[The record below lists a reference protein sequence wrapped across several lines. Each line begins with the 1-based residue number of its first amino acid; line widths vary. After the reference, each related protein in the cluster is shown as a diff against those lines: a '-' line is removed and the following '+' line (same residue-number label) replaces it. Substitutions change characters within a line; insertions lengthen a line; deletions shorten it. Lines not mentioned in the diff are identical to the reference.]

1 MTSVSRRAFL
11 QLGAGGAL
19 ALSLR
24 GLAWAERP
32 PAASGAVPAYSDWED
47 LYRERW
53 RWDKVACGTHTN
65 ANCVAA
71 CAWNLYVRDGIV
83 WREEQSAPYAA
94 SNASVPDFN
103 PRGCQKGATCANLM
117 LGATRVRYPLRRVGA
132 RGAGQW
138 KRISWEEALG
148 EIAGGLVD
156 TLARRGGEGVVCHL
170 GTNFDYGVTLAGT
183 LRFFRQIGAP
193 IADPTAHAG
202 DLAAGGVITLGAGW
216 TAGSSDDWFRSRYLV
231 LWAIN
236 PVVTRIPDAHFINE
250 ARYRGAQVVTIAP
263 DYNQSATHSDLWIS
277 VNPGTDAA
285 LALAA
290 CQVIV
295 EENLLQAD
303 YVRKHTDLPFLV
315 RSDNQRLLRESD
327 MVNGGRDDRFAL
339 WDEAKG
345 ALVWAPGTKGSAE
358 RTLKLPDGARPALEV
373 RKEVRLAT
381 GKNVPVRTVFSL
393 LRERLQQFRP
403 EEATRITG
411 VSAAVIRRF
420 ARDFAHAPAALIL
433 SGLGG
438 CKNYHSDLIQR
449 AQLLL
454 ASLTG
459 NLGRAGGGWHTAG
472 WIDLDGIGL
481 VGMADNL
488 NAEALAALGAAVA
501 ANPEAAEAEF
511 MSGYISSTLFHTV
524 HAGLAEARLAPQY
537 GDPALPRPPKA
548 YLDEALA
555 KGHFPIGVPRG
566 GEPPEVMISILGNIL
581 RHTRMGQRVRE
592 TIFAK
597 ARLIV
602 EIGVRLSETARY
614 ADIVLPAAGWY
625 EKVGFKYLIGLVPYI
640 TFSDR
645 AMPPLGESKPE
656 WEIYSLLAQHVAAE
670 AKKRGIAE
678 VKSFRGKPCNIATL
692 DARFSD
698 NGRFGPNADED
709 VLRFILSTS
718 SAGGGMTLE
727 DLRRQGGAVRVRS
740 LGPDQST
747 TSNFHSPYREDEPVA
762 TFRDCVEKDRP
773 YRTLSGRQQYY
784 IDHPWFLEVG
794 EQLPMH
800 KDPPAAGGR
809 HEFTLTS
816 GHTRWSIH
824 SIWRDHVL
832 MLRLQ
837 RGEPVLFINNEDA
850 RRRGIGDHDLVR
862 VSNDLSSFVVR
873 AMPTGA
879 IHPGQLHIYHA
890 WEPFQFRTGT
900 SDQSLVPSPIKPTQ
914 LVGDY
919 GHLKWKFAYYE
930 PNAVDRDT
938 RVNITKL

>member
-1 MTSVSRRAFL
+1 MPSFSRRAFL

-32 PAASGAVPAYSDWED
+32 LAASGAVPAYSEWED

-53 RWDKVACGTHTN
+53 RWDKVARGTHTN

-83 WREEQSAPYAA
+83 WREEQSAPYVA
-94 SNASVPDFN
+94 SNATVPDFN

-138 KRISWEEALG
+138 KRISWDEALG

-156 TLARRGGEGVVCHL
+156 TLARRGGGGVVCDL
-170 GTNFDYGVTLAGT
+170 GVNFDYGVTLAGT
-183 LRFFRQIGAP
+183 LRFFRQIGVP
-193 IADPTAHAG
+193 VADPSAHAG
-202 DLAAGGVITLGAGW
+202 DLATGGVITLGAGW
-216 TAGSSDDWFRSRYLV
+216 TGGSSDDWFRSGYLV

-277 VNPGTDAA
+277 PNPGTDAA

-295 EENLLQAD
+295 EENLFQAD
-303 YVRKHTDLPFLV
+303 YVRKQTDLPFLV

-327 MVNGGRDDRFAL
+327 ILNGGRDDRFAL
-339 WDEAKG
+339 WDEVKG
-345 ALVWAPGTKGSAE
+345 SLVWAPGTKGSSE
-358 RTLKLPDGARPALEV
+358 RTLKLPDGVRPALDV
-373 RKEVRLAT
+373 RKEVGLAA
-381 GKNVPVRTVFSL
+381 GKSVPVRTVFSIL
-393 LRERLQQFRP
+393 SERLQKFRP
-403 EEATRITG
+403 EDAARITG
-411 VSAAVIRRF
+411 VGAEVIRHF
-420 ARDFAHAPAALIL
+420 ARDFARAPAALIL

-438 CKNYHSDLIQR
+438 CKNYHSDLVQR
-449 AQLLL
+449 SQLLL

-459 NLGRAGGGWHTAG
+459 NLGRAGGGWHTAA
-472 WIDLDGIGL
+472 WIDLEGIGL
-481 VGMADNL
+481 VGMLDNL
-488 NAEALAALGAAVA
+488 DAAALTAAAAAMA
-501 ANPEAAEAEF
+501 ANPQAAEAEF

-524 HAGLAEARLAPQY
+524 HAGLAEARLNPSY
-537 GDPALPRPPKA
+537 GDPTLPRPPKA
-548 YLDEALA
+548 YLDEALR
-555 KGHFPIGVPRG
+555 KGHFPIGVPQG
-566 GEPPEVMISILGNIL
+566 GEPPEVVVSILGNIL

-592 TIFAK
+592 TLFAK

-602 EIGVRLSETARY
+602 DIGFRLSETARY

-625 EKVGFKYLIGLVPYI
+625 EKVGFKYLVGLVPYI
-640 TFSDR
+640 TLGDR
-645 AMPPLGESKPE
+645 ATPPLGEAKPE

-670 AKKRGIAE
+670 AKKRGVTA
-678 VKSFRGKPCNIATL
+678 VKSFRDKPCDIATL

-698 NGRFGPNADED
+698 NGRFGPNAEED

-747 TSNFHSPYREDEPVA
+747 TSNFYSSYRQDEPVA
-762 TFRDCVEKDRP
+762 TFRDFVEKDRP
-773 YRTLSGRQQYY
+773 YRTL
-784 IDHPWFLEVG
+784 
-794 EQLPMH
+794 
-800 KDPPAAGGR
+800 
-809 HEFTLTS
+809 
-816 GHTRWSIH
+816 
-824 SIWRDHVL
+824 
-832 MLRLQ
+832 
-837 RGEPVLFINNEDA
+837 
-850 RRRGIGDHDLVR
+850 
-862 VSNDLSSFVVR
+862 
-873 AMPTGA
+873 
-879 IHPGQLHIYHA
+879 
-890 WEPFQFRTGT
+890 
-900 SDQSLVPSPIKPTQ
+900 
-914 LVGDY
+914 
-919 GHLKWKFAYYE
+919 
-930 PNAVDRDT
+930 
-938 RVNITKL
+938 